1 MILIILLGG
10 GGVKN
15 ETRKL
20 VKMFNS
26 MPINPIP
33 SGDIP
38 KNQYSLEFISGYK
51 NLK

>member
-1 MILIILLGG
+1 MLLDG

-20 VKMFNS
+20 VKRFNNI
-26 MPINPIP
+26 PIKPIP
-33 SGDIP
+33 SGDMP